1 MKKKPM
7 KGIMLTLLIP
17 LVLWA
22 ASNPF
27 EDQTEHASEPWSN
40 RCLERVEIV
49 NKLSAD
55 LLFASSTYCIQEE
68 KYDQAADLYLTATA
82 YGYFDSLRVADKSA
96 RSVLDTLKVTYFSP
110 LDAKKR
116 DRFAQVLR
124 DKLDHLASTC
134 RFLESLGKPN
144 YMPRYMIEAA
154 QNPLSQKSPNGLVP
168 NYNAKA
174 LWDETRLEYLRC
186 R

>member
-1 MKKKPM
+1 MKSFKFKSFRNASL
-7 KGIMLTLLIP
+7 IALLIFSVNP
-17 LVLWA
+17 LYA
-22 ASNPF
+22 QN
-27 EDQTEHASEPWSN
+27 
-40 RCLERVEIV
+40 
-49 NKLSAD
+49 
-55 LLFASSTYCIQEE
+55 
-68 KYDQAADLYLTATA
+68 
-82 YGYFDSLRVADKSA
+82 SA

-124 DKLDHLASTC
+124 DKLEHLASTC